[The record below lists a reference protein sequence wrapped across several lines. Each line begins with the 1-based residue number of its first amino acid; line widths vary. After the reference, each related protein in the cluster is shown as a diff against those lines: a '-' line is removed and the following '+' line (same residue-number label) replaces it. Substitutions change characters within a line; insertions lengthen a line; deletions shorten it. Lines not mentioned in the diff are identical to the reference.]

1 LIVIIDNYDSFVFNI
16 ARYFRKLGEA
26 TEVIRNDAASVSD
39 LVDLKPRAMVIS
51 PGPCTPTEAGIS
63 TAVVRELSGRVPI
76 LGICLGHQCIGSAFG
91 GRVARARRPMHGRS
105 SWITHNGRGL
115 FQELPSPLCV
125 GRYHS
130 LVVELDEPCAPDLAV
145 TARSYEG
152 EVMALA
158 HRYQPTFGVQF
169 HPESILTRQGQL
181 LLMNFLR
188 LGEAFWD
195 GTGESRHRQENV
207 RSVEN
212 IERQPISVRPK
223 ANFLALTSNL
233 PNRT

>member
-26 TEVIRNDAASVSD
+26 TEVIRNDAVSVSD
-39 LVDLKPRAMVIS
+39 LVSLKPRAMVIS

-105 SWITHNGRGL
+105 SGITHSGRGL

-130 LVVELDEPCAPDLAV
+130 LVVELDESCAPDLAV
-145 TARSYEG
+145 TARSDEG

-169 HPESILTRQGQL
+169 HPESILTRQGQQL
-181 LLMNFLR
+181 FMNFLR
-188 LGEAFWD
+188 LGETFRD
-195 GTGESRHRQENV
+195 GTDESRNRQDNV
-207 RSVEN
+207 RSFEN
-212 IERQPISVRPK
+212 IER
-223 ANFLALTSNL
+223 
-233 PNRT
+233 